1 MSIDAP
7 SKNATDKKK
16 SSLFKFKKFL
26 NFENNTHYAIF
37 FAIKFF
43 LRGLKLIHEN
53 SIII

>member
-37 FAIKFF
+37 FCCQIFSEGIK
-43 LRGLKLIHEN
+43 IDP
-53 SIII
+53 